1 MAALILLFLFAV
13 ISAAQWATVR
23 VIARKRP
30 MWSRIQ
36 LVVCGVFVMPAL
48 LLIPLLL
55 GLISLAFEAGDSLDD
70 APQRSFFLFLMF
82 SSFVALASAPSGVVV
97 GVLEAK
103 RQKRSGG
110 EIVDTFK

>member
-1 MAALILLFLFAV
+1 MAALILLMAFALILAV
-13 ISAAQWATVR
+13 QWATVR
-23 VIARKRP
+23 ALARKRP

-36 LVVCGVFVMPAL
+36 LVVCGIFVMPAF

-70 APQRSFFLFLMF
+70 APQRSFFLFVIF
-82 SSFVALASAPSGVVV
+82 SAFVALASVPSGVVV
-97 GVLEAK
+97 GVFEAK
-103 RQKRSGG
+103 RQMRNGG